1 MCESGTLSCT
11 GKLAR
16 VVLDNRGPL
25 SPSEIAAEA
34 NISVPEARKAV
45 EELETTGF
53 AKPVCGLCASQE
65 EVYTLTET
73 GEAFEDE
80 SE

>member
-1 MCESGTLSCT
+1 MCGTGTLSCT

-25 SPSEIAAEA
+25 SPSEIALEG
-34 NISVPEARKAV
+34 NITVPEARKAV
-45 EELETTGF
+45 DELESEGF

-65 EVYTLTET
+65 EVYTLTERGAAVDAAT
-73 GEAFEDE
+73 D
-80 SE
+80 

>member
-1 MCESGTLSCT
+1 MCDTGVLSCT

-25 SPSEIAAEA
+25 SPSEIADEA
-34 NISVPEARKAV
+34 HISGPEARKAV
-45 EELETTGF
+45 RELQSVGF
-53 AKPVCGLCASQE
+53 VEPVCGLCESQE

-73 GEAFEDE
+73 GEDFEAQVE
-80 SE
+80 